1 VSASYRTSSLQVRG
15 GELAMGLWNMPGSA
29 EVAADGPV
37 VVLIHG
43 ITSAHTAW
51 PLVVDHLP
59 AGTRVLAPD
68 LRGRGRSNGLPAPYG
83 MEQHCADVLAM
94 MDHFGVRKATLVGH
108 SMGAFVAVA
117 FSGAHAE
124 RLQGLLL
131 VDGGLPLDVPAGMDV
146 DTLINTV
153 LGPAAQ
159 RLTTIFPSKEAY
171 RDFWRAHPAF
181 VGQWSHMLEAYS
193 DYDLVEGPQGLH
205 PATAPEA
212 MTGDSRDLYGS
223 KVVLDALGHLPAHT
237 ALLTAPR
244 GLTNTTPLYA
254 PAAIERIKKE
264 LPDLTVK
271 EVPDVNHYTIV
282 MSEAGAKVV
291 AAEAMR
297 VRAASA

>member
-108 SMGAFVAVA
+108 SMGASRSPSPARTPSGSRGCSSSTAVCR
-117 FSGAHAE
+117 S
-124 RLQGLLL
+124 
-131 VDGGLPLDVPAGMDV
+131 
-146 DTLINTV
+146 TC
-153 LGPAAQ
+153 
-159 RLTTIFPSKEAY
+159 
-171 RDFWRAHPAF
+171 
-181 VGQWSHMLEAYS
+181 
-193 DYDLVEGPQGLH
+193 
-205 PATAPEA
+205 
-212 MTGDSRDLYGS
+212 
-223 KVVLDALGHLPAHT
+223 
-237 ALLTAPR
+237 PR
-244 GLTNTTPLYA
+244 GWTSTRSSTRCWGRRRNA
-254 PAAIERIKKE
+254 
-264 LPDLTVK
+264 
-271 EVPDVNHYTIV
+271 
-282 MSEAGAKVV
+282 
-291 AAEAMR
+291 
-297 VRAASA
+297 